1 MSPFEAVGAVIVAFF
16 GFGIVMGVLIVV
28 ALPVFRRHSAERRR
42 MRVNRRRYTDGNDWR
57 EPPSWGDERIPPR
70 WPAG

>member
-1 MSPFEAVGAVIVAFF
+1 MTPFEAVGAVIVAFF

-28 ALPVFRRHSAERRR
+28 TLPVFRRHCHERRR
-42 MRVNRRRYTDGNDWR
+42 MRANRRWYTEGDDWR
-57 EPPSWGDERIPPR
+57 EQPSWGDERKPPR